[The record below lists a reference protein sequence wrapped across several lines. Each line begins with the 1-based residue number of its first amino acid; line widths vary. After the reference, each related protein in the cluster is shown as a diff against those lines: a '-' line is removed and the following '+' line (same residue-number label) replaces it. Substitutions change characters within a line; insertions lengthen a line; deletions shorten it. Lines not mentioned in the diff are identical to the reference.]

1 MEYDDIE
8 SKATEIIGNVM
19 ERIIAEYIQMDAG
32 QGPDPRS
39 YQIRITAIQG
49 DRITYQLRTGS
60 DCPSFI
66 RAKVDPQTGKSTYIP
81 IMKSCTYDVEAIAE
95 IAANPTDNDRVWLAL
110 TKHDPLTQKEI
121 DDNIVWFKQAG
132 GLSC

>member
-1 MEYDDIE
+1 MEYNDIE
-8 SKATEIIGNVM
+8 SKATEIIDNVK

-60 DCPSFI
+60 DCPSFN
-66 RAKVDPQTGKSTYIP
+66 RAIINSRTGKFTYIP
-81 IMKSCTYDVEAIAE
+81 IMQSCTCDLDARAE
-95 IAANPTDNDRVWLAL
+95 IAANPTDNDRIWLAL
-110 TKHDPLTQKEI
+110 TKHAPLTQKEI
-121 DDNIVWFKQAG
+121 DENISWFKRAG

>member
-8 SKATEIIGNVM
+8 SKATEIIDNVK
-19 ERIIAEYIQMDAG
+19 ERIIAEYIQWDAG
-32 QGPDPRS
+32 QGPDPRA
-39 YQIRITAIQG
+39 YQIRITAVQG

-60 DCPSFI
+60 DCPSFN
-66 RAKVDPQTGKSTYIP
+66 RAKVNSLTGKCTYIP
-81 IMKSCTYDVEAIAE
+81 IMQSCTYDLEARNE

-121 DDNIVWFKQAG
+121 DENIIWFMRAG